1 MSSKKFNK
9 QNQHVKSIEENFK
22 SIYNALRNFKKLSEQ
37 EAIIYIEIM
46 KKKNVTVQELAE
58 ILKEKEIKTT
68 TTKPYA
74 VIKNLIDADLLFC
87 KGKDSRNKVYYPIHP
102 RDLTID
108 IKESIKNLDDELAL
122 IESEEVKVFEE
133 ISEHSEKFDS
143 EYEITDAINNLRTKG
158 YEVTFYFNQ
167 LTVNKNH
174 MLYKRLTKNFS
185 LKPIEGKFSVLFA
198 EKKDEQMFPF
208 VAILL
213 VKNHGLDQKNDILG
227 MKIVDPEIFSCIK
240 KGVEKNG

>member
-1 MSSKKFNK
+1 MFQK
-9 QNQHVKSIEENFK
+9 IP
-22 SIYNALRNFKKLSEQ
+22 KL
-37 EAIIYIEIM
+37 
-46 KKKNVTVQELAE
+46 EL
-58 ILKEKEIKTT
+58 IRK
-68 TTKPYA
+68 
-74 VIKNLIDADLLFC
+74 
-87 KGKDSRNKVYYPIHP
+87 
-102 RDLTID
+102 
-108 IKESIKNLDDELAL
+108 
-122 IESEEVKVFEE
+122 IESDSKSRV
-133 ISEHSEKFDS
+133 S